1 MVLIKLIFVYIVFS
15 PQSKVGVL
23 FRPMLPLTHLH
34 DQHPML
40 PKSPTPSQLDTTPQ
54 PEAPPTSFHLTNGD
68 AVWVFYQ
75 SGLHNSILSFWE
87 CVLCL
92 LFLSWSIFVC
102 HRQSQSSGT
111 KKFPSGGIPQEIAQE
126 ANRRPVQRG
135 QSEDVPNTYRSQ
147 VIYCRI
153 ISPI

>member
-1 MVLIKLIFVYIVFS
+1 
-15 PQSKVGVL
+15 
-23 FRPMLPLTHLH
+23 MLPLTHLH
-34 DQHPML
+34 DQEPML

-68 AVWVFYQ
+68 AVWVFYHC
-75 SGLHNSILSFWE
+75 GLHSIILSFWE

-92 LFLSWSIFVC
+92 LFLSLPFFVL
-102 HRQSQSSGT
+102 HRQSQSSGMN
-111 KKFPSGGIPQEIAQE
+111 KIPLGGIPQEVTQE
-126 ANRRPVQRG
+126 ANRRPFQRG
-135 QSEDVPNTYRSQ
+135 QSEDVPNSYRSQ

>member
-34 DQHPML
+34 DQDPML

-68 AVWVFYQ
+68 AVWVFYH
-75 SGLHNSILSFWE
+75 SGLHNILRMCFVFIIFE
-87 CVLCL
+87 LIF
-92 LFLSWSIFVC
+92 FLY

-111 KKFPSGGIPQEIAQE
+111 KKFPSGGIPQEVAQE

-153 ISPI
+153 ISPF